1 MEYCGNYAGD
11 ALNNIFDTV
20 VSRAQRAEIDA
31 GVLRVG
37 MDEGRTRI
45 MIRAIS
51 HQRTNDPRRLLT
63 TNETARYLSVSPRTV
78 WAITAR
84 GELPRIKLGRTVRY
98 DVEDIEVYLKRSK
111 IGGNGA

>member
-1 MEYCGNYAGD
+1 
-11 ALNNIFDTV
+11 
-20 VSRAQRAEIDA
+20 
-31 GVLRVG
+31 
-37 MDEGRTRI
+37 
-45 MIRAIS
+45 
-51 HQRTNDPRRLLT
+51 
-63 TNETARYLSVSPRTV
+63 LSVSPRTV